1 MIKYIYIFREN
12 YIVNKYKK
20 IMKNN
25 ITPPIE
31 IYQSEASV
39 KEVQATMH
47 MEGFNLTDDELTML
61 NDCISG
67 RKSSEEIRKELIAK
81 IIFKKNN
88 A

>member
-25 ITPPIE
+25 ITTPIE
-31 IYQSEASV
+31 IYQSETSV

>member
-25 ITPPIE
+25 ITTPIE